1 MRANDDMAQGSFKR
15 SLLHDWL
22 VVIIWAFSAI
32 TLFGGVLGGILLKRI
47 GGTTSWSPPGGSAEQ
62 VEIHT
67 KDQVDKF
74 VTSILITVQNQPM
87 GQAAVKADMVFI
99 ASFNALQQR
108 LTMVAL
114 ANETVLNV
122 EGQGK
127 KTLGETYELGGPG
140 LLINTINQNFNLDL
154 QKYACTDMNA
164 LAVMLDILGGA
175 QVELTLGEAS
185 YINYTLSEAG
195 ADVNSG
201 QVTLNGIESMVYAMD
216 NYSGK
221 EPLGNLTRSL
231 TLVNSVVSNMRKS
244 ATKEAMLP
252 LLSLVFSS
260 IKTNLDFE
268 ALRELGYEILK
279 AEEIEYGRLIL
290 PSEGSYRITG
300 ITRDRLEIDIP
311 TNSELLYDALYN
323 VSGEEG

>member
-1 MRANDDMAQGSFKR
+1 MAQGNYKR
-15 SLLHDWL
+15 RLLRDWL
-22 VVIIWAFSAI
+22 IVIIWALSAI
-32 TLFGGVLGGILLKRI
+32 TLFGGILGGILLKRI
-47 GGTTSWSPPGGSAEQ
+47 GGATSWSPPGGSSEQ
-62 VEIHT
+62 VEIYS
-67 KDQVDKF
+67 KEQIDKF

-87 GQAAVKADMVFI
+87 GQAAAKADMVFI
-99 ASFNALQQR
+99 ASFNALEQR

-114 ANETVLNV
+114 ASEAVLNV

-140 LLINTINQNFNLDL
+140 LLINAINHNFNLDL

-164 LAVMLDILGGA
+164 LVVMLDILGGA
-175 QVELTLGEAS
+175 QVELTLEEAS
-185 YINYTLSEAG
+185 YINYTLHESQSN
-195 ADVNSG
+195 VQSG

-221 EPLGNLTRSL
+221 KPLSNLSRSL
-231 TLVNSVVSNMRKS
+231 TLINSVVSNMRKS

-260 IKTNLDFE
+260 IKTNLDLE

-279 AEEIEYGRLIL
+279 AEEIEYSRLIL
-290 PSEGSYRITG
+290 PSEGSYHATG
-300 ITRDRLEIDIP
+300 IKRDKLEIDIP
-311 TNSELLYDALYN
+311 LNGKLLYEALYN
-323 VSGEEG
+323 VSSANE